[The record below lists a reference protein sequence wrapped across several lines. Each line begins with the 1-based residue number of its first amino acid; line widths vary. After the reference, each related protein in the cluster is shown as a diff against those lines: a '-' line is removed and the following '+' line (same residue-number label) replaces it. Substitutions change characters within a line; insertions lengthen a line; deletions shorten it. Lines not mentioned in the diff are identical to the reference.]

1 MSVWFP
7 LAWPGLELLHLGL
20 TSPLLP
26 SFFPG
31 WFKPL
36 LPRFSANSRS
46 NAPGTELFSC
56 CRMASF
62 WPSGAQVV
70 QIVICVGRSA
80 DRASYS
86 SGTGFLGLP
95 CGVSSPA
102 FPGLLGELTWFYF
115 SDFKLVALGCGWLSD
130 FILAFKRDS
139 VCCGSS
145 GPFLVGCEG
154 LLVLHFQLWS
164 MGLCYLVFV
173 DRSLMHVLGV
183 DIDYFQWWLYS

>member
-1 MSVWFP
+1 MRTHLVYKLELPSKDKENGPQESLNIEREDSFNSNKESRLTFFGGLLPSHLAYVSVWLP

-36 LPRFSANSRS
+36 FPRFSSNSRS

-62 WPSGAQVV
+62 WPSGAQ
-70 QIVICVGRSA
+70 
-80 DRASYS
+80 ASYS
-86 SGTGFLGLP
+86 FGTGFLGLP

-102 FPGLLGELTWFYF
+102 FPGLLGELTWFCF
-115 SDFKLVALGCGWLSD
+115 SGW
-130 FILAFKRDS
+130 
-139 VCCGSS
+139 
-145 GPFLVGCEG
+145 
-154 LLVLHFQLWS
+154 
-164 MGLCYLVFV
+164 
-173 DRSLMHVLGV
+173 
-183 DIDYFQWWLYS
+183 